1 MTSSIASITITQQHN
16 DDNEDDNEDED
27 EEEEEEEEEENT
39 TYINAI
45 VRNTKYKRNKEIP
58 VEVR

>member
-27 EEEEEEEEEENT
+27 EEEEEEEEENT